1 MGEKIGRPNVI
12 FTRLEEEMGFFDR
25 LEDLQKHPSHEVYQ
39 KLLRI
44 FENFFSTE
52 NTFIWLVQLID
63 Y

>member
-52 NTFIWLVQLID
+52 NTFI
-63 Y
+63 